1 MNFSSIIFWDVAPD
15 KIDWE
20 KSARFVIGRVVKYGT
35 IEDWT
40 QLKKYYGL
48 DRIGSEMVNERDLDG
63 RSLSFLSCVL
73 EIPKEKF
80 KSSSVPG
87 ATVPGCNI

>member
-1 MNFSSIIFWDVAPD
+1 MNFSSIIFWDVAPN

-20 KSARFVIGRVVKYGT
+20 KRARFVIGRVVKYGT

-80 KSSSVPG
+80 KCYNQGQLHP
-87 ATVPGCNI
+87 AHLNF